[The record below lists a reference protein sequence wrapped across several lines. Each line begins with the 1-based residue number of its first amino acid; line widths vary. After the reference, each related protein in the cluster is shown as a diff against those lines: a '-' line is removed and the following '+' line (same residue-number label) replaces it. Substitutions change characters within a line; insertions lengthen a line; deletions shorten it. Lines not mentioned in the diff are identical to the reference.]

1 MTYPIR
7 RYPERQF
14 RQIIINLRIPTHKAR
29 YKKINKL
36 KHHSTGDLSIHVC
49 NLRCVKSRV
58 LNFLTHFVM
67 VKWTIPLCYS
77 QYTVPAPRRKQTVA
91 LTYALGD
98 HWLGHVQLPN
108 HTNHEKEKSV
118 GKSFKWSAWWAVV
131 MKPGKGKLLSWDGQ
145 LQTRQPSLVSY
156 C

>member
-58 LNFLTHFVM
+58 LDFLTHFVM
-67 VKWTIPLCYS
+67 VKWTKGPSHCATRNTLCPLPDRS
-77 QYTVPAPRRKQTVA
+77 
-91 LTYALGD
+91 
-98 HWLGHVQLPN
+98 
-108 HTNHEKEKSV
+108 
-118 GKSFKWSAWWAVV
+118 
-131 MKPGKGKLLSWDGQ
+131 KLS
-145 LQTRQPSLVSY
+145 P
-156 C
+156 